1 MESSVPWK
9 VVSLPQVQRPQGNL
23 TAVAGMDDV
32 VPFDIARVFYLYDI
46 PGGAARAGHAHY
58 QLQELIV
65 SVLGAFRVV
74 VDDGNTRDVVELNR
88 GYTGLY
94 VPPMVWREL
103 VDFSAGA
110 VCVVMASRPYEEAD
124 YIRDHDAFLEQKAQ
138 GR

>member
-1 MESSVPWK
+1 MEASHPWRIVP
-9 VVSLPQVQRPQGNL
+9 LPQVQRPQGNL
-23 TAVAGMDDV
+23 TAVEGGGEV

-46 PGGAARAGHAHY
+46 PGGAARAGHAHH
-58 QLQELIV
+58 QLEELIV
-65 SVLGAFRVV
+65 GVLGAFRVI
-74 VDDGNTRDVVELNR
+74 VDDGTTRETVELNR

-124 YIRDHDAFLEQKAQ
+124 YIRDYDEYLRLTAKDA
-138 GR
+138 

>member
-1 MESSVPWK
+1 MEASHPWRIVP
-9 VVSLPQVQRPQGNL
+9 LPQVQRPQGNL
-23 TAVAGMDDV
+23 TAVEGMSDV

-46 PGGAARAGHAHY
+46 PGGAARAGHAHH
-58 QLQELIV
+58 QLEELIV
-65 SVLGAFRVV
+65 SVLGAFRVI
-74 VDDGNTRDVVELNR
+74 VDDGTTRETVELNR

-124 YIRDHDAFLEQKAQ
+124 YIRDYGEFEKIS
-138 GR
+138 R